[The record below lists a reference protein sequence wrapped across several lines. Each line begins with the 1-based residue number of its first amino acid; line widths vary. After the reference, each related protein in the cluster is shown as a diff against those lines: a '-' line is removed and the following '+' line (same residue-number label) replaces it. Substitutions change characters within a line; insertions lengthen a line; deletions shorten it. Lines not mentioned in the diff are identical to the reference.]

1 MIIIIQN
8 VLFQYSKKKTYCKK
22 GDGILLKGLLVD
34 NNSKNLTI
42 IFQSAGRIS
51 KDLFDRILNGSASYE
66 EVKSAHEKY
75 TWFKFSKYKYSDY
88 YFVEDYFSQSYGW
101 YMFDGGKSIINE
113 FNEELSRFIKDKKY
127 ENVTTYGSSKG
138 GTAALLYG
146 LINPNIN
153 NVFSLVPQVHAVK
166 YIDLKLSKYKSL
178 FFPNNSIDDEEYFD
192 KIFFND
198 EIYSNKVTTGTNI
211 YIYTGINDEQFDD
224 LLPLHQLLDE
234 KDCNNNIIIN
244 SSMKGHNNIVM
255 DNVPFINSALKII
268 TLNNV
273 MRGPRLKRI
282 NSNVLLLKDK

>member
-1 MIIIIQN
+1 M
-8 VLFQYSKKKTYCKK
+8 
-22 GDGILLKGLLVD
+22 LKGLLVN

-51 KDLFDRILNGSASYE
+51 KDLFERILNGSASYE

-75 TWFKFSKYKYSDY
+75 TWFKFSNYKYSDY

-113 FNEELSRFIKDKKY
+113 FNEELSRFIKDRGYK
-127 ENVTTYGSSKG
+127 NVTTYGSSKG

-153 NVFSLVPQVHAVK
+153 NVFSLVPQVYTIK
-166 YIDLKLSKYKSL
+166 YINLKLSKYKRL
-178 FFPNNSIDDEEYFD
+178 FFPKDNPENEEYFD
-192 KIFFND
+192 KIFFNE
-198 EIYSNKVTTGTNI
+198 EIYSDKVISDTNI
-211 YIYTGINDEQFDD
+211 YIYTGINDEQFED
-224 LLPLHQLLDE
+224 LLPLHQLLD
-234 KDCNNNIIIN
+234 KKVCNNNIIIN

-268 TLNNV
+268 TLNQV
-273 MRGPRLKRI
+273 MKGPRLKRV